1 MVGLAVGWVVG
12 CVFLVGWM
20 VCWLGGW
27 SVGWFVGWLC
37 SWLACWL
44 IKIDKIVDVTVEMFR
59 IPDTAE
65 CTALQL
71 KAEKDGTAD
80 TLYPVATHSVKGQ
93 TLFSQTK
100 NSKLPDTSDF
110 NLV

>member
-1 MVGLAVGWVVG
+1 MVGLAVGWVFG

-27 SVGWFVGWLC
+27 SGG
-37 SWLACWL
+37 WL
-44 IKIDKIVDVTVEMFR
+44 IKIDKIVDVMVEMFR

-80 TLYPVATHSVKGQ
+80 SLYPVATHSVKGQ
-93 TLFSQTK
+93 TLSQTK
-100 NSKLPDTSDF
+100 NSKLPDTCDF